1 MHVDGSVFKL
11 RELYK
16 FKMGFVHFQLGQN
29 TQENVDILN
38 TELSVETSKNAPD
51 VEQRILLR
59 EDKRCSQNKRT
70 VSMKVDPSL

>member
-1 MHVDGSVFKL
+1 MHFMSLWLPTRSSQTPESSSADL
-11 RELYK
+11 I
-16 FKMGFVHFQLGQN
+16 